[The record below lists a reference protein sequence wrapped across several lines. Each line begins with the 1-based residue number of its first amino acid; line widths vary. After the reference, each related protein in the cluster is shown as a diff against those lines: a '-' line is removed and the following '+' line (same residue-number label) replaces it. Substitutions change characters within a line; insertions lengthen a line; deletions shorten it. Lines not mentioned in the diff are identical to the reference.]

1 MWSKANKEQPSN
13 KQQLKMW
20 QDVSPPQQ
28 EDQRLTIPEE
38 SDKVLNKTVNHCS
51 RTVKGRVLLTVPIRE
66 TITCGLKMMTC
77 EHWKRLAFTFQL

>member
-1 MWSKANKEQPSN
+1 MWSKANKEKPSN

-20 QDVSPPQQ
+20 QDVFRPQQ

-51 RTVKGRVLLTVPIRE
+51 RTVKGRVLLTVPI
-66 TITCGLKMMTC
+66 
-77 EHWKRLAFTFQL
+77 